1 MIRTKYLR
9 ERTDTFNHLEIDEL
23 INNFLAENPN
33 IEIIDIKYQSN
44 VALAIYEYDFRK
56 AYDTSAL
63 IIYREPEKYISRL
76 GIEFGEEDDEQR

>member
-33 IEIIDIKYQSN
+33 IENY
-44 VALAIYEYDFRK
+44 
-56 AYDTSAL
+56 
-63 IIYREPEKYISRL
+63 
-76 GIEFGEEDDEQR
+76 

>member
-9 ERTDTFNHLEIDEL
+9 ERTDIIDHLEIDGL

-44 VALAIYEYDFRK
+44 VAVAIYEYGLHRK
-56 AYDTSAL
+56 YDTSAL
-63 IIYREPEKYISRL
+63 IIYKEL
-76 GIEFGEEDDEQR
+76 D